1 MLALSLLL
9 ACQPPPRVPVG
20 RMDVS
25 WNGSARGSLSGGATA
40 EWCGILKLLEIR
52 GIRGDT
58 GIALAIYPAD
68 TIQTGDYP
76 VREPTRAES
85 LPPAAGLALRWT
97 TETAVKGFQGES
109 GSIRLGRSAAGVLS
123 ARVKAAARSV
133 TDSQRIWVQA
143 TFRDLTVH
151 PQTRGCVKPAE
162 TVPRDAQPSDT
173 QLH

>member
-1 MLALSLLL
+1 
-9 ACQPPPRVPVG
+9 
-20 RMDVS
+20 MDVS
-25 WNGSARGSLSGGATA
+25 WAGSARGNLSGAATA

-58 GIALAIYPAD
+58 GIAIAIYPAD
-68 TIQTGDYP
+68 TIKTGDYP
-76 VREPTRAES
+76 VREPARAES
-85 LPPAAGLALRWT
+85 LPPAAGVALRWT

-123 ARVKAAARSV
+123 ARVTAAARSV
-133 TDSQRIWVQA
+133 TDTQRISVQA

-151 PQTRGCVKPAE
+151 PQMRGCVKTAKPA
-162 TVPRDAQPSDT
+162 PRDAQPSDT